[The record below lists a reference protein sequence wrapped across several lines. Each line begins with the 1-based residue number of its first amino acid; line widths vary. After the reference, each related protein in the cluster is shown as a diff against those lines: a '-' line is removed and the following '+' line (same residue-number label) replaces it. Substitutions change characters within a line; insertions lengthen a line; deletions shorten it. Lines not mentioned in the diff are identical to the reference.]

1 VKYASAF
8 DFRKAL
14 TARALQQG
22 YDHQRWFR
30 MVSFERFLAR
40 VFAEPK
46 PHWVLKGGYALELRL
61 KSKARSTLDL
71 DLSVPP
77 PLLEDLLELL
87 QEAAERDLG
96 DFFEFRISKNNP
108 LQGAPEGGLRF
119 SIEAR
124 LDGKPL
130 SIFHVD
136 IGQGDTHSTPLELLP
151 SKVDFTFA
159 GLENPQF
166 PSYPMRDH
174 FAEKLHAY
182 TRPRERKT
190 RVKDLLDLALLLEL
204 GVQNDAALLERIRV
218 VFATYA
224 THELPEVLPDP
235 PEDWLIP
242 FADLATKLDLDP
254 PDAYVWLARV
264 QTFIQTKV

>member
-1 VKYASAF
+1 MKYATATAF
-8 DFRKAL
+8 RRAL
-14 TARALQQG
+14 TDRAVQQG

-30 MVSFERFLAR
+30 MVAFERFLAR
-40 VFAEPK
+40 IFAQPS

-61 KSKARSTLDL
+61 VSKARTTLDL

-77 PLLEDLLELL
+77 PALENLLEVL
-87 QEAAERDLG
+87 QDVAERDLN
-96 DFFEFRISKNNP
+96 DFFEFRVSRSQS

-119 SIEAR
+119 GIEAI

-130 SIFHVD
+130 SAFNVD
-136 IGQGDTHSTPLELLP
+136 IGQGDTHSIPLEILS
-151 SKVDFTFA
+151 SKIDLTFA
-159 GLENPQF
+159 GLENPTF

-204 GVQNDAALLERIRV
+204 GVVNDAELQKRIAV
-218 VFATYA
+218 VFSTYN
-224 THELPEVLPDP
+224 THQLPNPLPSP
-235 PEDWLIP
+235 PEDWIAP
-242 FADLATKLDLDP
+242 FASLAKDLDLIP
-254 PDAYVWLARV
+254 PDAHIWLFRIQEFLE
-264 QTFIQTKV
+264 QT